1 MCIRDSLVRLN
12 VETRGDNDLM
22 KSKTEEILNLI
33 EDLGWDNND
42 LNPNLI
48 DISILYW
55 YYIDI
60 IFGYIE
66 YGEQ

>member
-1 MCIRDSLVRLN
+1 MSNTEPLVRLN
-12 VETRGDNDLM
+12 VETRGDIDLM

-33 EDLGWDNND
+33 EDLGWNNNH
-42 LNPNLI
+42 LNPNSI
-48 DISILYW
+48 DIGIFYW

-66 YGEQ
+66 YGE